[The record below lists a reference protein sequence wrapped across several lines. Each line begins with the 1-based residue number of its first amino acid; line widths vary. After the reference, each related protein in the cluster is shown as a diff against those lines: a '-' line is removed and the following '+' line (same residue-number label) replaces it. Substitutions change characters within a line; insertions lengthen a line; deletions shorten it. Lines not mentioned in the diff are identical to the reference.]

1 MSNEDLIQLVAGLAA
16 VALVAS
22 PAVMAGYRQ
31 AAAWLKQIRPDAAPE
46 PSGIGLADMQ
56 TVLELANRC
65 RAEGLTEGV
74 ALCQQLLDVMLGN
87 QTKAKK

>member
-1 MSNEDLIQLVAGLAA
+1 MTNEALIQLVAGLAA
-16 VALVAS
+16 VALVAA
-22 PAVMAGYRQ
+22 PAIMAGYRK
-31 AAAWLKQIRPDAAPE
+31 AAAWLQQVRPDLAPK
-46 PSGIGLADMQ
+46 SAGIGLADMQ

-87 QTKAKK
+87 HTKAKK

>member
-1 MSNEDLIQLVAGLAA
+1 MTNENLIQLVAGLAA
-16 VALVAS
+16 VALVAA
-22 PAVMAGYRQ
+22 PAVMAGFGKAR
-31 AAAWLKQIRPDAAPE
+31 AWLKQVRPEAAPAAA
-46 PSGIGLADMQ
+46 GIGLAEMR

-74 ALCQQLLDVMLGN
+74 SLCQQLLDVMLGN